1 MVVLTDG
8 EKDDWAS
15 MVRFLLY
22 TSDFDVDGVIQ
33 VNSRWQPNGH
43 SNEHWY
49 ETEIDKYEEVYPNLI
64 KHNANYPTPERLRS
78 IMRVGNENKA
88 DLAATPSR
96 MKTTNTPANSLSCN
110 CCLTMTRGPF
120 NSSAGAEYQKAVA
133 KVRLYGI
140 WYQDNGGRWI
150 QHNVPQAK
158 VFESYNWE
166 FVWDYKSVGTSREG
180 VSRNPADVQEYMNSA

>member
-1 MVVLTDG
+1 
-8 EKDDWAS
+8 

>member
-8 EKDDWAS
+8 EKDDLAS

-33 VNSRWQPNGH
+33 VNARWQPNGH

-96 MKTTNTPANSLSCN
+96 MKTTNTPGEQLIVQ
-110 CCLTMTRGPF
+110 LLLDDDTRPIQFECWG
-120 NSSAGAEYQKAVA
+120 
-133 KVRLYGI
+133 GI
-140 WYQDNGGRWI
+140 PESRCKGTVVWNL
-150 QHNVPQAK
+150 VP
-158 VFESYNWE
+158 
-166 FVWDYKSVGTSREG
+166 G
-180 VSRNPADVQEYMNSA
+180 

>member
-96 MKTTNTPANSLSCN
+96 MKTTNTRPIQFECW
-110 CCLTMTRGPF
+110 G
-120 NSSAGAEYQKAVA
+120 
-133 KVRLYGI
+133 GI
-140 WYQDNGGRWI
+140 PESRCKGTVVWNL
-150 QHNVPQAK
+150 VP
-158 VFESYNWE
+158 
-166 FVWDYKSVGTSREG
+166 G
-180 VSRNPADVQEYMNSA
+180 